1 MREFTVR
8 IRFKTPCLGDVRSKD
23 SRGRIL
29 LPKDR
34 AGRVMFLATWHQANM
49 KLAAK
54 LLGRLQDEVTKIL
67 WDVTVEAPANLEFH
81 RRYYTDGKRQRYVW
95 HEAIMPGQIVSINCA
110 VPPAI
115 NESDLWSLMDLAGR
129 YKGISPFK
137 PGEFGL
143 YEIESIR
150 PRRFIPEEE
159 TKPETGLPEDMK
171 QNDPG
176 GVKPAEV
183 A

>member
-1 MREFTVR
+1 MREFTIR
-8 IRFKTPCLGDVRSKD
+8 IRFKTPCLGHVRSKD
-23 SRGRIL
+23 PRGRIL

-34 AGRVMFLATWHQANM
+34 DGRVMFLATWHQANM

-67 WDVTVEAPANLEFH
+67 WDVTVEAPSNLEFH
-81 RRYYTDGKRQRYVW
+81 RRFYTAGTKQRYVW
-95 HEAIMPGQIVSINCA
+95 HEAIKAGQIVSINCA

-115 NESDLWSLMDLAGR
+115 GESDLWSLMDLAGR
-129 YKGISPFK
+129 YKGISPYK

-143 YEIESIR
+143 YEVESVR
-150 PRRFIPEEE
+150 QRRLVPEKE
-159 TKPETGLPEDMK
+159 TNQEIGSQEPK

-183 A
+183 V